1 MVFSGNLTETLKF
14 FEVVETQ
21 SKSGFKTTEEHLY
34 LTIKAER
41 LKNKE
46 NYVVDAEELFHSV
59 ELQFRL
65 RYRKHVKET
74 DIVEYEGQRYR
85 VISIDKFRLEDEMII
100 KIEKINE

>member
-14 FEVVETQ
+14 YEIVETQ
-21 SKSGFKTTEEHLY
+21 SASGFKTNAEHLY

-41 LKNKE
+41 LKNRE
-46 NYVVDAEELFHSV
+46 NYVVDANELFHSV
-59 ELQFRL
+59 ELQFRT

-74 DIVEYEGQRYR
+74 DIVEYEGERYR
-85 VISIDKFRLEDEMII
+85 VISIDAYRLDDEMII